1 MIIHVLGLGPS
12 LKEYNPDG
20 NKTIGC
26 NDIWNFVQTD
36 YVVCVDKPIAWDS
49 APERMQAIIA
59 GRQERFIT
67 HLPQWK
73 PIVHNY
79 YEITL
84 ADHRG
89 DLSQLDTHVPYS
101 NNSAFVACVMAY
113 KFGAKKIITHGV
125 DFHGHHKLGQERIM
139 KHCIKDFRALQVALF
154 DRGVELR
161 CSSRVSALAEHIG
174 TI

>member
-12 LKEYNPDG
+12 RIEYVPDG

-26 NDIWNFVQTD
+26 NDIWNYVKTN
-36 YVVCVDKPIAWDS
+36 YVVCVDKPRCFDNE
-49 APERMQAIIA
+49 PERMRAMMT

-73 PIVHNY
+73 PIVNNY
-79 YEITL
+79 YQIQL
-84 ADHRG
+84 SDHRS
-89 DLSQLDTHVPYS
+89 DLSQLDTHVPHS

-125 DFHGHHKLGQERIM
+125 DFHGHHKLGQDRII
-139 KHCIKDFRALQVALF
+139 KHCVKDFKDLQVALF
-154 DRGVELR
+154 ERGVELR
-161 CSSRVSALAEHIG
+161 CSSRLSALAESLG